1 MSLSDIVN
9 VQTHISAATVIQ
21 QGFGVP
27 LVLAYHTHWTDLVRT
42 YDAASWQEAM
52 GPIENGGEGFSPS
65 EPAWL
70 AVAAMMKQ
78 NPRPKTFK
86 IGRRTVAATQILQL
100 TPTLSTA
107 DGYIHKFTIGAA
119 DGAVYPLEITQTP
132 LMTLAGL
139 CTAIAA
145 EVTGIPAIAMAA
157 DGTSGTHVSLTSN
170 APNALHE
177 IYGMSP
183 TIKMTDLTTSDTVQ
197 YLLDLD
203 NIRDADDS
211 WYALVLAT
219 PAPAAIEGAADWVE
233 LTQRK
238 ILVASTHDGD
248 VLTNST
254 SDIASSIKNQGYART
269 HIAYNQRSLS
279 NMGAAWTAAMLT
291 YEPGQATWMFK
302 TLAGVYAD
310 KLTADQENHL
320 EAKYA
325 SYYQALLGTNNTGEG
340 KSGSGIFLDL
350 TQLADWAKARTEE
363 GVIAVLRAA
372 PKVKF
377 TDADAGNKFYGVFR
391 NVILMGVANDAIRP
405 EDDTWTINV
414 PKVAD
419 IPAIDRQNRR
429 FTGMSYSFTAT
440 GAVHGVDT
448 INIYVN
454 V

>member
-27 LVLAYHTHWTDLVRT
+27 LVLAYHTHWTDFVRT
-42 YDAASWQEAM
+42 YDAASWQEALDD
-52 GPIENGGEGFSPS
+52 EGFEVT
-65 EPAWL
+65 EPAYL
-70 AVAAMMKQ
+70 AVAAMMRQ
-78 NPRPKTFK
+78 TPRPKTFK
-86 IGRRTVAATQILQL
+86 IGRRTVAATQILHIV
-100 TPTLSTA
+100 PTTDSE
-107 DGYIHKFTIGAA
+107 GYVHKLTIGAA
-119 DGAVYPLEITQTP
+119 DGNVFPVQFTEPAAATV
-132 LMTLAGL
+132 AAL
-139 CTAIAA
+139 CTGIAAAINLTDA
-145 EVTGIPAIAMAA
+145 EVTA
-157 DGTSGTHVSLTSN
+157 DGASGTHVVITADDS
-170 APNALHE
+170 NALHE
-177 IYGMSP
+177 IYGMTP
-183 TIKMTDLTTSDTVQ
+183 TLMMQDKTTSDVLTFTA
-197 YLLDLD
+197 DLD

-211 WYALVLAT
+211 WYALVLAS
-219 PAPAAIEGAADWVE
+219 PAPAAIEVAADWVE
-233 LTQRK
+233 STQRK

-248 VLTNST
+248 VLTAVT
-254 SDIASSIKNQGYART
+254 TDIASSIKAQGYMRT
-269 HIAYNQRSLS
+269 HVAFNQRSLS
-279 NMGAAWTAAMLT
+279 MMDAAWTSIMLT

-310 KLTADQENHL
+310 KLTANQENHL
-320 EAKYA
+320 EGKYA

-340 KSGSGIFLDL
+340 KSGSGIYIDL
-350 TQLADWAKARTEE
+350 VQLSDWAKARTEE
-363 GVIAVLRAA
+363 GVVAVLRAA

-391 NVILMGVANDAIRP
+391 NVIAMGVANDAIRP

-414 PKVAD
+414 PKVAE

-448 INIYVN
+448 INIFVN